1 MDHQTVLQN
10 GVTRPLYRSS
20 TVWAALAIFAV
31 SLSVYW
37 FIDLNAAF
45 EVINAIAMA
54 TSLGVT
60 VAWLPLA
67 IHSVRKN
74 IRELRSDDVLFIGV
88 ELLSANGF
96 IIFSLLW
103 LYRLTENPL
112 ARPRAS
118 IRCPRWGGAGLR
130 DVPGRVQSNR
140 RRDSSEELSESR
152 SLCRSRCDRC
162 DHPDHPRLP
171 PHRDSQQSLEL
182 AGACL
187 RVR

>member
-103 LYRLTENPL
+103 LYRLTENPY
-112 ARPRAS
+112 
-118 IRCPRWGGAGLR
+118 WR
-130 DVPGRVQSNR
+130 D
-140 RRDSSEELSESR
+140 
-152 SLCRSRCDRC
+152 
-162 DHPDHPRLP
+162 H
-171 PHRDSQQSLEL
+171 EL
-182 AGACL
+182 AFVARVGVALGFVMFLAASRAIDGEIPPKSYL
-187 RVR
+187 RVGAYVAVGVIAAIILITLGYHRTEIVNSL